1 MKHVALAP
9 KFVVVEV
16 GQVAVVDAT
25 CHVDL
30 EVVAG
35 GVVDLEDLQG
45 GKLAEEW

>member
-25 CHVDL
+25 CQ
-30 EVVAG
+30 VVAG